1 MVMGTETA
9 SIDTI
14 VGGVCHCNH
23 HASTR
28 EHSGAMATDRWI
40 SIVGGAQQWFGL
52 GANHACGL
60 LGHGLRKGGG
70 DTVAAQRLQ
79 GAWTGGVLCCV
90 WRVAV
95 TRDQLCSGRDIRHVL
110 SIN

>member
-70 DTVAAQRLQ
+70 ILSLRKGCKVRGLVACFAVF
-79 GAWTGGVLCCV
+79 GGL
-90 WRVAV
+90 R
-95 TRDQLCSGRDIRHVL
+95 
-110 SIN
+110 